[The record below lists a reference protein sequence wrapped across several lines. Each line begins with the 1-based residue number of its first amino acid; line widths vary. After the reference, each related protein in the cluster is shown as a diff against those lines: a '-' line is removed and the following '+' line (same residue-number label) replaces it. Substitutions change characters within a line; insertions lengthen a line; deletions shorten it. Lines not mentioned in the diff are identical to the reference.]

1 MYESDSEVRGLEFGC
16 SFIYWTFYV
25 FLFVSVVNVFVY
37 LWQLS
42 VTIILR
48 CPLCVAYV
56 YKMLPLR
63 MAGREVKHTQ
73 WFEIDL
79 E

>member
-37 LWQLS
+37 L
-42 VTIILR
+42 
-48 CPLCVAYV
+48 
-56 YKMLPLR
+56 
-63 MAGREVKHTQ
+63 
-73 WFEIDL
+73 
-79 E
+79 